1 MGGFATDYLKSEKLP
16 TPAEMIQPRYNSEYI
31 FLIKQQRQPMYE
43 IHPSAAKAKQ
53 ASLVQPRYKWRF
65 SRNHQNKLKNHQKKL
80 LKSCLHQNNMSTS
93 EQVESES
100 SESKISISERLWK
113 NCENEALYFWYLPLF
128 LHVNSGSFDDKEFYQ
143 YIANYAHLL
152 NNFLEVFK
160 LAANQCEDDSDKAAF
175 LRWSKNVK
183 QELERHNSFVEQ
195 KLGFDPTKETIIHTA
210 TAKHEKFLL
219 ATASGDI
226 QVHEIPIHQSK
237 IPAYTLGAMM
247 PSLRLYAFFSKAVR
261 EPGTPDGSSH
271 PRSKWIKEYTYENF
285 KMSFLHAEVLLDKLC
300 NSLSQEEIQVVE
312 RLYRR
317 AMRLKMDFFNSQQ
330 SALIIPVYTKLDP
343 KEHLMLFADF
353 DFTCTDLGSL
363 GILKNI
369 AIVTAQK
376 ADQLLQGQDRD
387 IPSHITSTNLKN
399 IWELLS
405 QQSTFEYDK
414 CIKKIMLGE
423 KALSFNYHGL
433 QSLHGALVELSSS
446 EGRAVSRIFDSG
458 VLKGISLEEIK
469 QAGKHMILK
478 NGCMNF
484 FKKVNKLDA
493 SVNIMSCW
501 SEELTRSALSGGLD
515 TFEVDGNAFRYA
527 DGIFTGEVTRQ
538 AHQSVK
544 AKRKY
549 FQDMVQE
556 KENEHGLNA
565 LTVFIGTSVG
575 DLLCLLEADIGI
587 VIGSNRHLIEVGK
600 HFGVRFVPLLDG
612 VVVKQKKHFY
622 SGNPN
627 VWMGGLSGILYTVSC
642 WTEIH
647 AFILGRDLEDDELIA
662 QTQTPTSSSSGY
674 SSTTPCSSTTMATA
688 ATNTTTAITTE
699 TTSLQ

>member
-1 MGGFATDYLKSEKLP
+1 MALLQESSKQVVEINITSTSKQVEESSESSK
-16 TPAEMIQPRYNSEYI
+16 EVVEINS
-31 FLIKQQRQPMYE
+31 
-43 IHPSAAKAKQ
+43 
-53 ASLVQPRYKWRF
+53 
-65 SRNHQNKLKNHQKKL
+65 
-80 LKSCLHQNNMSTS
+80 MSTS
-93 EQVESES
+93 KQAEES

-113 NCENEALYFWYLPLF
+113 NCENEALYFW
-128 LHVNSGSFDDKEFYQ
+128 
-143 YIANYAHLL
+143 
-152 NNFLEVFK
+152 
-160 LAANQCEDDSDKAAF
+160 
-175 LRWSKNVK
+175 
-183 QELERHNSFVEQ
+183 HNSFVEQ
-195 KLGFDPTKETIIHTA
+195 KLGLDPTKDTILHTA
-210 TAKHEKFLL
+210 TGKYEEFLL

-237 IPAYTLGAMM
+237 IPAYTLE
-247 PSLRLYAFFSKAVR
+247 L
-261 EPGTPDGSSH
+261 GTPDGSSH

-285 KMSFLHAEVLLDKLC
+285 KISFLHAEVLLDKLC
-300 NSLSQEEIQVVE
+300 NSLAQEEIEVVE

-317 AMRLKMDFFNSQQ
+317 AMRLKMDFFYSQQ

-343 KEHLMLFADF
+343 KERLMLFADF

-363 GILKNI
+363 GILENI

-387 IPSHITSTNLKN
+387 KPSHITSTDLKN
-399 IWELLS
+399 TWELLS
-405 QQSTFEYDK
+405 QQSTFEYDN

-423 KALSFNYHGL
+423 KALSFNYDVL
-433 QSLHGALVELSSS
+433 QSLHSALVEFSSS
-446 EGRAVSRIFDSG
+446 EGQAVSRIFDFG
-458 VLKGISLEEIK
+458 VLKGISLEDIK

-484 FKKVNKLDA
+484 FKKVNKLEV

-515 TFEVDGNAFRYA
+515 TFGVDGNAFRYA

-544 AKRKY
+544 AKRKC

-556 KENEHGLNA
+556 KENEHGLNS

-612 VVVKQKKHFY
+612 VVDKQKKHSD
-622 SGNPN
+622 SGNPI

-647 AFILGRDLEDDELIA
+647 AFILGRDLEDDEL
-662 QTQTPTSSSSGY
+662 
-674 SSTTPCSSTTMATA
+674 
-688 ATNTTTAITTE
+688 
-699 TTSLQ
+699 